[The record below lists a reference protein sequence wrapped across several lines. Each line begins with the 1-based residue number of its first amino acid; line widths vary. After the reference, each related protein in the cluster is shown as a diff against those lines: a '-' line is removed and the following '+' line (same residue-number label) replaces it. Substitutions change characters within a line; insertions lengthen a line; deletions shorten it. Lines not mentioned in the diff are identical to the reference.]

1 MEWFLFIHLQSRYNK
16 TQIKMKTLNSNRKFK
31 ITHFDREDVKDFE
44 IGIDALVGLKETT
57 FTGTE
62 MQFALQD
69 RMDEVLD
76 MQLWQKLPF
85 KEDRGD
91 DNSWAIIIRIQ

>member
-1 MEWFLFIHLQSRYNK
+1 
-16 TQIKMKTLNSNRKFK
+16 MKKLHSQRKFK
-31 ITHFDREDVKDFE
+31 ITHFDREDVQE
-44 IGIDALVGLKETT
+44 IELGINDLSGLTENE
-57 FTGTE
+57 FNGTE
-62 MQFALQD
+62 MQFALTD
-69 RMDEVLD
+69 MIDEVLD